1 MNRPMIKNNTAPILR
16 ALCLFLCVAVAAGLL
31 SSCKFR
37 KGDADV
43 VTKDGSEQSTDGSQ
57 TVGNIKEPPVGVWE
71 TSLPFYKLG
80 FTQISE
86 LRIDELASSIDKISD
101 SVKAVLI
108 FGENGEFMCLTERDK
123 VLEAC
128 QKFGTGFLDIL
139 NGASVET
146 MAKMKNMS
154 VGDFENVLASY
165 GKTKE
170 DFAVEVTESLMRF
183 IDGKTELFSGFESC
197 GDDGM
202 CVVFEG
208 VFAVRGGRIYVGRS
222 EDDVYNDGSMIADAD
237 GTKLYI
243 AKDTDLHFFDDCE
256 FTLSDDFRTEEETS
270 E

>member
-128 QKFGTGFLDIL
+128 
-139 NGASVET
+139 
-146 MAKMKNMS
+146 
-154 VGDFENVLASY
+154 
-165 GKTKE
+165 
-170 DFAVEVTESLMRF
+170 
-183 IDGKTELFSGFESC
+183 
-197 GDDGM
+197 
-202 CVVFEG
+202 
-208 VFAVRGGRIYVGRS
+208 
-222 EDDVYNDGSMIADAD
+222 
-237 GTKLYI
+237 
-243 AKDTDLHFFDDCE
+243 
-256 FTLSDDFRTEEETS
+256 
-270 E
+270 